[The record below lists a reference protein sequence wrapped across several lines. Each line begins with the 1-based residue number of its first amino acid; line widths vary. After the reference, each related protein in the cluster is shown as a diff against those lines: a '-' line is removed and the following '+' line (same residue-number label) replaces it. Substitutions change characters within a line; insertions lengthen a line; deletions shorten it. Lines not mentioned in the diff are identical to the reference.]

1 MIASAA
7 GRHLRALACL
17 IGMALLLVLILR
29 LFLSTGLPSLTAA
42 PLATGA
48 VATCDCKPE
57 FNVIA
62 EGPNPCTRTKDDA
75 KWCRIK
81 FPVASDAETRK
92 MEFDRVMQELDLP
105 RYNVAAAAVS
115 VNRTRPDAWDLVFV
129 QRSLPPLVAVALWDL
144 EPRRIKPLVR
154 ALSERAVAAR
164 VLEGWQSKPPGF
176 VSLSAPVAPAPYRV
190 IVSRGCVEFVDGLFS
205 LLIRTSLASAS
216 RGCMP

>member
-1 MIASAA
+1 VITSAA

-17 IGMALLLVLILR
+17 VGMALLLVLILR
-29 LFLSTGLPSLTAA
+29 LFLSTGLSSLTAA
-42 PLATGA
+42 PLPTGA

-57 FNVIA
+57 FNVTA
-62 EGPNPCTRTKDDA
+62 EGPGPCARTKDDA

-92 MEFDRVMQELDLP
+92 TEFDRVMQKLDLP

-115 VNRTRPDAWDLVFV
+115 VNSTPPDAWDLAFV

-154 ALSERAVAAR
+154 ALSERAVAAQ
-164 VLEGWQSKPPGF
+164 VLEGWQSKPPEF
-176 VSLSAPVAPAPYRV
+176 VSLSAPVAAASYRV

-205 LLIRTSLASAS
+205 LLIRTSFASAS
-216 RGCMP
+216 RGCVP